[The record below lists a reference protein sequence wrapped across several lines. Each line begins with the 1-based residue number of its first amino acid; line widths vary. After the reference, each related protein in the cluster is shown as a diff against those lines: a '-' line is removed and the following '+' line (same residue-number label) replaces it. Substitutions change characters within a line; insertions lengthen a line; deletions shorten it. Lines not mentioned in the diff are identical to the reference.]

1 MQMAD
6 IVQIKHTKR
15 RSVVPIAEFE
25 ALFSQLRQALHPA
38 TVGEVMEHLGYAGG
52 SHLAEWRKKGNAPVL
67 AINAAKGVLAELRVA
82 PQARVVRPFSTEEL
96 SRIFALCV
104 GIDIPPEQKGPLLAK
119 LAKELT
125 DASSTR

>member
-6 IVQIKHTKR
+6 IVSIKPNKH
-15 RSVVPIAEFE
+15 RSLGSLEEFE
-25 ALFSQLRQALHPA
+25 ALCSQLRQALNI
-38 TVGEVMEHLGYAGG
+38 TSNGEVMSYIGYAGG
-52 SHLAEWRKKGNAPVL
+52 SNLSDWRKKGQVPTVAV
-67 AINAAKGVLAELRVA
+67 NAAKGVLADLRVV
-82 PQARVVRPFSTEEL
+82 PQARVVRPFSSEEL

-119 LAKELT
+119 LAKELA